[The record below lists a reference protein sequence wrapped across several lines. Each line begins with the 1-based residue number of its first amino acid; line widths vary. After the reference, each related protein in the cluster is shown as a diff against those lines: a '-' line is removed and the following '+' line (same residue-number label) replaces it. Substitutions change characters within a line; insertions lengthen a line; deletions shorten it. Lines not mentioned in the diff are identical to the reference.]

1 MDSSAQISDSSLN
14 VDLSI
19 GLRGLPDHNPLSD
32 RVWQKELQTLP
43 KYHERSVSTIDHE
56 VGAVEA
62 KLDRISKENKVLTE
76 MVSIMQANYAALC
89 SQFLTLVSP
98 SKEPEA
104 ISPSRK
110 RKTGQE
116 IISFNQHVSEKLD
129 HGFVN
134 QISSNSSK
142 EYDSFK
148 RLREDPRL
156 KVSKV
161 YVQTDPSDLSL
172 VVKDGY
178 QWRKYGQKVTR
189 DNPSPRAYYRCSFSP
204 TCPVKKKVQRDAA
217 DRSVLVAT
225 YEGEHNHGQF
235 SQGIVGPMQ
244 SGSLPCLVSIKASCP
259 TITLDLT
266 QQESWPDVEKS
277 NRRIGSTSPGVQ
289 RGLVEQMASSLTK
302 DPDFKTALAAAIS
315 GRMLQNPPA

>member
-1 MDSSAQISDSSLN
+1 MDSSQISDSSLN

-19 GLRGLPDHNPLSD
+19 GLRWLPHHNPPSD
-32 RVWQKELQTLP
+32 CVWQKELQTLS
-43 KYHERSVSTIDHE
+43 KDHERSVSTIDDE

-62 KLDRISKENKVLTE
+62 KLNQISKENKLLAE
-76 MVSIMQANYAALC
+76 MVSIMQANYTALY
-89 SQFLTLVSP
+89 SQFLNLVSP
-98 SKEPEA
+98 SKEVA

-116 IISFNQHVSEKLD
+116 IISFNQLVSEKFD
-129 HGFVN
+129 GFVN
-134 QISSNSSK
+134 QISSYPSK
-142 EYDSFK
+142 DDSFK
-148 RLREDPRL
+148 RLREDPRT
-156 KVSKV
+156 KISKV
-161 YVQTDPSDLSL
+161 YLQTDPSDLSL

-204 TCPVKKKVQRDAA
+204 TCLVKKKRDAA

-235 SQGIVGPMQ
+235 SRGIVGPMQ
-244 SGSLPCLVSIKASCP
+244 SGSLPCLVSVKASCP
-259 TITLDLT
+259 TITLDFT
-266 QQESWPDVEKS
+266 QQGSWPDAEKS
-277 NRRIGSTSPGVQ
+277 SRQIGSTSPGLQ

-302 DPDFKTALAAAIS
+302 DPDFKTAIADAIS
-315 GRMLQNPPA
+315 GRMLQKPPA